1 MSKFLKKAADAFIKI
16 NYCIARSEVYL
27 HEHDGRSK

>member
-1 MSKFLKKAADAFIKI
+1 MSKFLKKAADMFVKI

-27 HEHDGRSK
+27 QEHGERK

>member
-1 MSKFLKKAADAFIKI
+1 MSKFLKKAADMFVKI

-27 HEHDGRSK
+27 QEHDERK